1 MKKKPTTISIVG
13 AGLVGSLLSIY
24 LARRGYQV
32 SVYERRFDMRTNFLG
47 GGRSINLA
55 LSNRGIRALEEVGLA
70 DEMKKHSVP
79 MKGRLMHGIDGKLT
93 YQPYGTSGQYI
104 NSISRSG
111 LNMFLMSEAER
122 QGVKFFFEHRCI
134 DVNLE
139 KTELT
144 FQNQHDI
151 RHHQSDLII
160 GADGA
165 FSAIRAALQ
174 VSDRFEYS
182 QHYIE
187 HGYKELRI
195 PPGEKGEF
203 LLEKE
208 ALHIWPRESYMLIA
222 LPNPDATFTV
232 TLFFPFEGDP
242 SFETLKSNED
252 IASFFQKTFPDAIAL
267 MPSLLEDFRDNP
279 TSSLVT
285 IRCNP
290 WAKKSTLLI
299 GDAAHGVVP
308 FYGQGMNAGFED
320 CSVLNRLLDTHEDN
334 WQKAVPEY
342 QQLRKADADAI
353 AQLALDNFVEMR
365 DLVADPEFL
374 LRKKIEARL
383 HELFPKQWI
392 PLYSMVAFH
401 DDIRY
406 SEALE
411 MGRRQTMIMDAVMR
425 RPDIH
430 AKWEQ
435 LNFKEIVDQ
444 FKPLQ

>member
-1 MKKKPTTISIVG
+1 MIKKPTTISIVG

-24 LARRGYQV
+24 LARRGYKV
-32 SVYERRFDMRTNFLG
+32 SVYERRFDMRKNFLG

-70 DEMKKHSVP
+70 AEMKKHSVP
-79 MKGRLMHGIDGKLT
+79 MRGRLMHDPQGKLT

-104 NSISRSG
+104 NSISRGG
-111 LNMFLMSEAER
+111 LNMFLMDEAER
-122 QGVKFFFEHRCI
+122 RGVTFFFEHRCI

-144 FQNQHDI
+144 FEYQHDTY
-151 RHHQSDLII
+151 HHQSDLII

-165 FSAIRAALQ
+165 YSAIRAALQ
-174 VSDRFEYS
+174 VTDRFEYS

-195 PPGEKGEF
+195 PPGDQGEF
-203 LLEKE
+203 RLDKE
-208 ALHIWPRESYMLIA
+208 ALHIWPRESFMLIA

-232 TLFFPFEGDP
+232 TLFFPFEGP
-242 SFETLKSNED
+242 QSFEKLRTDED
-252 IASFFQKTFPDAIAL
+252 INSFFSKTFPDAAKL

-279 TSSLVT
+279 TASLVT
-285 IRCNP
+285 IRCTP
-290 WAKKSTLLI
+290 WVKKSTLLI
-299 GDAAHGVVP
+299 GDAAHGIVP

-320 CSVLNRLLDTHEDN
+320 CAVLNQLLDAHQDD
-334 WQKAVPEY
+334 WSKAVP
-342 QQLRKADADAI
+342 QFQRLRKEDSDAI

-365 DLVADPEFL
+365 DLVADPDFL

-383 HELFPKQWI
+383 HERYPAQWI
-392 PLYSMVAFH
+392 PLYSMVTFH
-401 DDIRY
+401 EEIRY

-411 MGRRQTMIMDAVMR
+411 MGRRQKVIMDKVMGT
-425 RPDIH
+425 PDI
-430 AKWEQ
+430 AKTWEK
-435 LNFKEIVDQ
+435 LNFAEIVGQ
-444 FKPLQ
+444 LKPLQ

>member
-1 MKKKPTTISIVG
+1 
-13 AGLVGSLLSIY
+13 
-24 LARRGYQV
+24 
-32 SVYERRFDMRTNFLG
+32 
-47 GGRSINLA
+47 
-55 LSNRGIRALEEVGLA
+55 
-70 DEMKKHSVP
+70 
-79 MKGRLMHGIDGKLT
+79 
-93 YQPYGTSGQYI
+93 
-104 NSISRSG
+104 
-111 LNMFLMSEAER
+111 MFLMNEAEK
-122 QGVKFFFEHRCI
+122 QGVNFFFEYRCI

-195 PPGEKGEF
+195 PPGVHGEF
-203 LLEKE
+203 TMDKE
-208 ALHIWPRESYMLIA
+208 ALHIWPRESFMLIA

-232 TLFFPFEGDP
+232 TLFYPFEGP
-242 SFETLKSNED
+242 HSFEKLTNDEEVL
-252 IASFFQKTFPDAIAL
+252 AFFQQTFPDAVPL

-285 IRCNP
+285 IRCSP
-290 WAKKSTLLI
+290 WVKNSTLLI
-299 GDAAHGVVP
+299 GDAAHGIVP

-320 CSVLNRLLDTHEDN
+320 CSVLNQLLDKHADD
-334 WQKAVPEY
+334 WSKVAPEF

-365 DLVADPEFL
+365 DLVADPDFL
-374 LRKKIEARL
+374 LRKKIEAKL

-401 DDIRY
+401 DEIRY
-406 SEALE
+406 SEAQE
-411 MGRRQTMIMDAVMR
+411 MGRRQKEIMDQVMLT
-425 RPDIH
+425 PGIE
-430 AKWEQ
+430 KNWQ
-435 LNFKEIVDQ
+435 GLNFGEIVARLR
-444 FKPLQ
+444 PLR

>member
-24 LARRGYQV
+24 LARRGYKV
-32 SVYERRFDMRTNFLG
+32 SVYERRFDMRKNFLG

-70 DEMKKHSVP
+70 AEMKKHSVP
-79 MKGRLMHGIDGKLT
+79 MKGRLMHDKEGKLT
-93 YQPYGTSGQYI
+93 FQPYGTSGQYI

-111 LNMFLMSEAER
+111 LNMFLMNEAEK
-122 QGVKFFFEHRCI
+122 QGVNFFFEYRCI

-195 PPGEKGEF
+195 PPGVHGEF
-203 LLEKE
+203 TMDKE
-208 ALHIWPRESYMLIA
+208 ALHIWPRESFMLIA

-232 TLFFPFEGDP
+232 TLFYPFEGP
-242 SFETLKSNED
+242 HSFEKLTNDEEVL
-252 IASFFQKTFPDAIAL
+252 AFFQQTFPDAVPL

-285 IRCNP
+285 IRCSP
-290 WAKKSTLLI
+290 WVKNSTLLI
-299 GDAAHGVVP
+299 GDAAHGIVP

-320 CSVLNRLLDTHEDN
+320 CSVLNQLLDKHADD
-334 WQKAVPEY
+334 WSKVAPEF

-365 DLVADPEFL
+365 DLVADPDFL
-374 LRKKIEARL
+374 LRKKIEAKL

-401 DDIRY
+401 DEIRY
-406 SEALE
+406 SEAQE
-411 MGRRQTMIMDAVMR
+411 MGRRQKEIMDQVMLT
-425 RPDIH
+425 PGVE
-430 AKWEQ
+430 KNWQ
-435 LNFKEIVDQ
+435 GLNFGEIVARLR
-444 FKPLQ
+444 PLR

>member
-1 MKKKPTTISIVG
+1 MKKKPSTISIVG
-13 AGLVGSLLSIY
+13 AGLVGSLLAIY
-24 LARRGYQV
+24 LAKRGYKV
-32 SVYERRFDMRTNFLG
+32 SVFERRFDMRTNFLG
-47 GGRSINLA
+47 SGRSINLA

-79 MKGRLMHGIDGKLT
+79 MKGRLMHDVQGKLT
-93 YQPYGTSGQYI
+93 YQPYGTDGQYI
-104 NSISRSG
+104 NSISRGG
-111 LNMFLMSEAER
+111 LNMFLMNEAEKN
-122 QGVKFFFEHRCI
+122 GVEFFFEYRCI

-165 FSAIRAALQ
+165 YSAIRAALQ
-174 VSDRFEYS
+174 ISDRFEYS
-182 QHYIE
+182 QHFIE

-195 PPGEKGEF
+195 PPGDKGEF

-232 TLFFPFEGDP
+232 TLFFPFEGEH
-242 SFETLKSNED
+242 SFQNLNTNEE
-252 IASFFQKTFPDAIAL
+252 IQAFFSKTFPDATAL
-267 MPSLLEDFRDNP
+267 MPSLLEDFRDNS

-290 WAKKSTLLI
+290 WVKNSTMII
-299 GDAAHGVVP
+299 GDAAHGIVP

-320 CSVLNRLLDTHEDN
+320 CSVLNRLLDTHQDD
-334 WQKAVPEY
+334 WKKVAPEF
-342 QQLRKADADAI
+342 QRLRKIDADAI

-365 DLVADPEFL
+365 DLVGDSDFL
-374 LRKKIEARL
+374 LRKKIESKL
-383 HELFPKQWI
+383 HELYPKQWI

-401 DDIRY
+401 DEIRY
-406 SEALE
+406 SEAME
-411 MGRRQTMIMDAVMR
+411 MGLRQKAVMDKVMGA
-425 RPDIH
+425 PSIG
-430 AKWEQ
+430 KNWER
-435 LNFKEIVDQ
+435 LNFAEIVDQ
-444 FKPLQ
+444 LKPLK

>member
-24 LARRGYQV
+24 LARRGYKV
-32 SVYERRFDMRTNFLG
+32 SVYERRFDMRKNFLG

-70 DEMKKHSVP
+70 AEMKKHSVP
-79 MKGRLMHGIDGKLT
+79 MKGRLMHDKEGKLT
-93 YQPYGTSGQYI
+93 FQPYGTSGQYI

-111 LNMFLMSEAER
+111 LNMFLMNEAEK
-122 QGVKFFFEHRCI
+122 QGVNFFFEYRCI

-195 PPGEKGEF
+195 PPGVHGEF
-203 LLEKE
+203 TMDKE
-208 ALHIWPRESYMLIA
+208 ALHIWPRESFMLIA

-232 TLFFPFEGDP
+232 TLFYPFEGP
-242 SFETLKSNED
+242 HSFEKLTNDEEVL
-252 IASFFQKTFPDAIAL
+252 AFFQQTFPDAVPL

-285 IRCNP
+285 IRCSP
-290 WAKKSTLLI
+290 WVKNSTLLI
-299 GDAAHGVVP
+299 GDAAHGIVP

-320 CSVLNRLLDTHEDN
+320 CSALNQLLDKHADD
-334 WQKAVPEY
+334 WSKVAPEF

-365 DLVADPEFL
+365 DLVADPDFL
-374 LRKKIEARL
+374 LRKKIEAKL
-383 HELFPKQWI
+383 HELFPIQWI

-401 DDIRY
+401 DEIRY
-406 SEALE
+406 SEAQE
-411 MGRRQTMIMDAVMR
+411 MGRRQKEIMDQVMLT
-425 RPDIH
+425 PGIE
-430 AKWEQ
+430 KNWQ
-435 LNFKEIVDQ
+435 GLNFGEIVARLR
-444 FKPLQ
+444 PLR

>member
-1 MKKKPTTISIVG
+1 MKKKPSTISIVG

-32 SVYERRFDMRTNFLG
+32 SVFERRFDMRTNFLG

-79 MKGRLMHGIDGKLT
+79 MKGRIMHDPQGKLT
-93 YQPYGTSGQYI
+93 YQPYGTAGQYI

-111 LNMFLMSEAER
+111 LNMFLMNEAEK
-122 QGVKFFFEHRCI
+122 QGVKFFFEYRCM

-165 FSAIRAALQ
+165 YSAIRAALQ

-195 PPGEKGEF
+195 PPGDQGEF
-203 LLEKE
+203 LIEKE

-232 TLFFPFEGDP
+232 TLFFPFEGDQ
-242 SFETLKSNED
+242 SFDRLKSNED
-252 IASFFQKTFPDAIAL
+252 ITAFFQKTFPDALAL

-279 TSSLVT
+279 TASLVT

-290 WAKKSTLLI
+290 WVKKSTMLI
-299 GDAAHGVVP
+299 GDAAHGIVP

-320 CSVLNRLLDTHEDN
+320 CSVLNRLLDTYGDD
-334 WQKAVPEY
+334 WQKVVPEY
-342 QQLRKADADAI
+342 QRLRKADSDAI

-365 DLVADPEFL
+365 DLVADPDFL

-383 HELFPKQWI
+383 HELFPKNWI

-401 DDIRY
+401 DEIRY
-406 SEALE
+406 SEAME
-411 MGRRQTMIMDAVMR
+411 MGRRQKVIMDSVMQT
-425 RPDIH
+425 PGIG
-430 AKWEQ
+430 KTWEQ
-435 LNFKEIVDQ
+435 LDFKKIVDQ
-444 FKPLQ
+444 LKPLR

>member
-32 SVYERRFDMRTNFLG
+32 SVFERRFDMRTNFLG

-79 MKGRLMHGIDGKLT
+79 MKGRLMHDPQGKLT
-93 YQPYGTSGQYI
+93 YQAYGTAGQYI

-111 LNMFLMSEAER
+111 LNMFLMNEAEKR
-122 QGVKFFFEHRCI
+122 GVKFFFEYRCM

-165 FSAIRAALQ
+165 YSAIRAALQ

-195 PPGEKGEF
+195 PPGDQGEF

-208 ALHIWPRESYMLIA
+208 ALHIWPRASYMLIA

-242 SFETLKSNED
+242 SFEKLKSNED
-252 IASFFQKTFPDAIAL
+252 ITAFFQNTFPDALAL

-279 TSSLVT
+279 TASLVT

-290 WAKKSTLLI
+290 WVKKSTMLI
-299 GDAAHGVVP
+299 GDAAHGIVP

-320 CSVLNRLLDTHEDN
+320 CSVLNRLLDTYGDD
-334 WQKAVPEY
+334 WQKVVPEY
-342 QQLRKADADAI
+342 QRLRKADSDAI

-365 DLVADPEFL
+365 DLVADPDFL

-383 HELFPKQWI
+383 HELFPKGWI

-401 DDIRY
+401 DEIRY
-406 SEALE
+406 SEAME
-411 MGRRQTMIMDAVMR
+411 MGRRQKVIMDSVMQT
-425 RPDIH
+425 PGIG
-430 AKWEQ
+430 KTWEQ
-435 LNFKEIVDQ
+435 LDFKKIVDQ
-444 FKPLQ
+444 LKPLR